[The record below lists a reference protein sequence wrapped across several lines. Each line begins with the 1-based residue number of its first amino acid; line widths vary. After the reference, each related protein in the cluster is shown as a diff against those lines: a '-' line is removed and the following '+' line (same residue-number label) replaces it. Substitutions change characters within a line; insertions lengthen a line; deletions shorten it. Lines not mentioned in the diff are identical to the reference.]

1 MKKSLSL
8 VGACA
13 AVLLLILANKAPAQE
28 INEANPAAS
37 YYSGSYY
44 NPYPVGNIDGGV
56 YRPYAGWYG
65 RSGYGWYGTRY
76 RAGYWGGR
84 YGVGYRGGY
93 GYGGRYAYG
102 YRGYRV
108 GGFRRY

>member
-1 MKKSLSL
+1 MKKALSL
-8 VGACA
+8 MGVSGA
-13 AVLLLILANKAPAQE
+13 AVLLLISANKAPAQE
-28 INEANPAAS
+28 IKQANEYAAPS

-44 NPYPVGNIDGGV
+44 NPYPVGYVGGGI
-56 YRPYAGWYG
+56 YRPYVGWYG
-65 RSGYGWYGTRY
+65 RPGYGLYGASY

-84 YGVGYRGGY
+84 YWG

-108 GGFRRY
+108 GGLRRW